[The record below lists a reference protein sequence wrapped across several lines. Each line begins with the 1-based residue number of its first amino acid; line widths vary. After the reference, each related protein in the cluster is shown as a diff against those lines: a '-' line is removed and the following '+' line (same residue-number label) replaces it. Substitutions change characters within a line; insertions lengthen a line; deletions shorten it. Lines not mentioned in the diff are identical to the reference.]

1 MIGQTRHL
9 KGRWYL
15 QHQALDNKNANAGD
29 EKKRVKRKMA
39 IVIGFIGTRP
49 VWAIFV
55 EACLLVPFCGHINLS
70 FFNTDSDFDL
80 LQCLLAGNECISEY
94 ARNLFP
100 NKNSVCFPCV
110 FCFLVHENPYKS

>member
-1 MIGQTRHL
+1 MVKRDTL
-9 KGRWYL
+9 KAFEIFVPIWYL

-55 EACLLVPFCGHINLS
+55 EACLVVPFLWAYQLVIFLIQTLTLI
-70 FFNTDSDFDL
+70 F
-80 LQCLLAGNECISEY
+80 QECLLAGNECISEY
-94 ARNLFP
+94 AHQQ
-100 NKNSVCFPCV
+100 K
-110 FCFLVHENPYKS
+110 